1 MQRIQIETKY
11 KDGHTRLVVSW
22 REDAMMYSLLETGSS
37 AEEIPTCR
45 SHHRDKLDG
54 HKAML
59 VSLGVSFSADEVT
72 CNLEMG

>member
-72 CNLEMG
+72 SYVQL